1 MHHYVKK
8 ALYFGVPT
16 LSLCLAALTL
26 QAGEP
31 SLIKVGFN
39 GDIRSTEPGVNRDEN
54 SDAFIMHVVEGLV
67 AYREDASV
75 GPMLAKDVT
84 ISDDGLTY
92 TFTLREGVKFQNGK
106 PLTAEDVK
114 WTWQHYLDPKTQWR
128 CLPEFDGRGV
138 SKILDIS
145 VPEPLKV
152 VFRIDKPNGVLLAT
166 MSRPDCG
173 GSGIVHP
180 DSVAAD
186 GTWIAPIGTGPF
198 TLGQWKQG
206 QYVELNRFKDYTPRA
221 EAKPDGFTGNKQA
234 FVDRVRFVV
243 IPDAASAK
251 AALLSGGVDVLP
263 DVTAM
268 DEAELK
274 NVPGMQVRTSPVMTL
289 GGLLFQTR
297 DPLLGDVRIRRAVAL
312 SLDYSQMVA
321 TLSNGLSTVNNSII
335 PTTSA
340 YYDATAHTGYP
351 YDLDEARRLLKAA
364 GYHGQPIKLIVNKR
378 YPQMFDMGVL
388 SQAMLQAV
396 GVNIVLETLE
406 WGAQLE
412 RYQSGNFQMMAFSYS
427 PRFDAALSY
436 ESVTGNKDKEP
447 RKVWDNPEALAIL
460 REAQRE
466 VDPAKRRPLFDQLHT
481 LMLKDVPM
489 VVVYNG
495 TAIGAMGKRVEGYR
509 SWPVAKPRLWG
520 VKLADTSK

>member
-54 SDAFIMHVVEGLV
+54 SDAFIMHIVEGLV

-221 EAKPDGFTGNKQA
+221 EAKPDGFTGNKPA
-234 FVDRVRFVV
+234 FIDRVRFVV

-447 RKVWDNPEALAIL
+447 RKVWDNPKALVLL
-460 REAQRE
+460 REAQSE
-466 VDPAKRRPLFDQLHT
+466 SVAPKRQALFDQLHT
-481 LMLKDVPM
+481 LMLADVPM
-489 VVVYNG
+489 VMIYNG
-495 TAIGAMGKRVEGYR
+495 TSIGVVKAGIEGYR
-509 SWPVAKPRLWG
+509 SWPISKPRLWG
-520 VKLADTSK
+520 VSLAATSK

>member
-1 MHHYVKK
+1 
-8 ALYFGVPT
+8 
-16 LSLCLAALTL
+16 
-26 QAGEP
+26 
-31 SLIKVGFN
+31 
-39 GDIRSTEPGVNRDEN
+39 
-54 SDAFIMHVVEGLV
+54 
-67 AYREDASV
+67 
-75 GPMLAKDVT
+75 
-84 ISDDGLTY
+84 
-92 TFTLREGVKFQNGK
+92 
-106 PLTAEDVK
+106 
-114 WTWQHYLDPKTQWR
+114 
-128 CLPEFDGRGV
+128 
-138 SKILDIS
+138 
-145 VPEPLKV
+145 
-152 VFRIDKPNGVLLAT
+152 
-166 MSRPDCG
+166 
-173 GSGIVHP
+173 
-180 DSVAAD
+180 
-186 GTWIAPIGTGPF
+186 
-198 TLGQWKQG
+198 
-206 QYVELNRFKDYTPRA
+206 
-221 EAKPDGFTGNKQA
+221 
-234 FVDRVRFVV
+234 
-243 IPDAASAK
+243 
-251 AALLSGGVDVLP
+251 
-263 DVTAM
+263 M

-447 RKVWDNPEALAIL
+447 RKVWDNPKALVLL
-460 REAQRE
+460 REAQSE
-466 VDPAKRRPLFDQLHT
+466 SVAPKRQALFDQLHT
-481 LMLKDVPM
+481 LMLADVPM
-489 VVVYNG
+489 VMIYNG
-495 TAIGAMGKRVEGYR
+495 TSIGVVKAGIEGYR
-509 SWPVAKPRLWG
+509 SWPISKPRLWG
-520 VKLADTSK
+520 VSLAATSK